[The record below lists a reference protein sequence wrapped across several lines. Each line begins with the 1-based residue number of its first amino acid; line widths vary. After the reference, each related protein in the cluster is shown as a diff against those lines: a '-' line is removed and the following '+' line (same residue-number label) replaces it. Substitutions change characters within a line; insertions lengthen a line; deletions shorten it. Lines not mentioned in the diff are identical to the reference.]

1 MVIIKKILLF
11 VFAISLTYC
20 CAPKKELTIKY
31 EDHIYLKQQLRKHII
46 DSLFDEYKL
55 KSKLPS
61 YEADSICE
69 EKINMLMDTEDYLNL
84 AHNKTLIRNYFKDH
98 TNY

>member
-11 VFAISLTYC
+11 VFAILLTYC

-84 AHNKTLIRNYFKDH
+84 VQNKTLMRNYFKDH